1 MTQDAQQA
9 IAAALDAIQ
18 AAYWGECDRQGAAVD
33 PDTLG
38 APDGL
43 LDEAHDTAQRIE
55 ALAHARGISWQEARQ
70 FF

>member
-1 MTQDAQQA
+1 MTDAQQA

-18 AAYWGECDRQGAAVD
+18 AAYWAACDDRGAAVD
-33 PDTLG
+33 PEILG

-43 LDEAHDTAQRIE
+43 LDDAHDTAQRIE
-55 ALAHARGISWQEARQ
+55 DMAKAQGISWQEARQ